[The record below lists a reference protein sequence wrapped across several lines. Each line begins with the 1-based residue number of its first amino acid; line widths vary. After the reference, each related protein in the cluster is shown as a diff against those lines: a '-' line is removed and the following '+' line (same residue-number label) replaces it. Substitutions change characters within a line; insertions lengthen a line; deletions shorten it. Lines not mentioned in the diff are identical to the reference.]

1 MDLASSLHQHFGFR
15 AFRPGQEEAVRAALE
30 GRDALVVMPTGSG
43 KSLCYQLPALMR
55 DDLTV
60 VVSPLVALMQDQVD
74 GLRARGAGDKVAL
87 VNAQQSGEDNRAAI
101 ARAADGEL
109 RLLYVAPE
117 RFGAPGFLDRMA
129 GVEIGLFVVDE
140 AHCVSQWGHD
150 FRPDYFRLE
159 AVAKRLNARAVMAST
174 ATATARVAADIARRL
189 ALRDPVK
196 VTTGFDRPNLTF
208 SVARPNGADKRAML
222 IDTLSREDALPAIV
236 YAGTRAGCE
245 DLAEVIGSQ
254 LGVRAEPYHAGLDRE
269 RRAAVQRRFL
279 ADETPVIVATN
290 AFGMGVDKPN
300 VRTVIHAST
309 PPSLE
314 AYYQEAGRAGRD
326 GLPGKAVL
334 LAEPR
339 DKALHV
345 HFIRQEQ
352 LDDRLPRDVA
362 GRLSWAADGDG
373 VFNEDALELARAA
386 GCDGER
392 LRSVLGHLTRAGVV
406 EPSPAPSNRV
416 AGRLAGQYDHAA
428 AARCRTSME
437 EGIRVRWRQ
446 YREIWAYAEAD
457 SCRRT
462 AILRHFGDP
471 SVPQVDNCCDVCVPA
486 VKPVAPPPPP
496 EVLASLDDA
505 IFSVVRNA
513 RPNVGRTACVEI
525 LHGAQSKKVKENS
538 YDGLGAYAMASHM
551 RRADILA
558 RVDQLLESGRL
569 ASTGGKFPKLKVVAQ
584 PAAAAA

>member
-1 MDLASSLHQHFGFR
+1 
-15 AFRPGQEEAVRAALE
+15 
-30 GRDALVVMPTGSG
+30 
-43 KSLCYQLPALMR
+43 
-55 DDLTV
+55 
-60 VVSPLVALMQDQVD
+60 MQDQVE
-74 GLRARGAGDKVAL
+74 GLRARGAGDRVAL
-87 VNAQQSGEDNRAAI
+87 VNAQQSGEQNRAAVE
-101 ARAADGEL
+101 RAAAGEL

-129 GVEIGLFVVDE
+129 AVAVGLFVVDE

-159 AVAKRLNARAVMAST
+159 AVARRLRARAVMAST
-174 ATATARVAADIARRL
+174 ATATARVAMDIARRL

-208 SVARPNGADKRAML
+208 AVARPNGGDKRPML
-222 IDTLSREDALPAIV
+222 LEVLRRADALPAIV

-245 DLAEVIGSQ
+245 ELAGLIEAE

-279 ADETPVIVATN
+279 GDETPVIVATN

-300 VRTVIHAST
+300 VRTVVHAST

-326 GLPGKAVL
+326 GLPGRAVL

-373 VFNEDALELARAA
+373 VFNEDSYELAAAA
-386 GCDGER
+386 GCDGEK
-392 LRSVLGHLTRAGVV
+392 LRAVLGHLIRAGVV
-406 EPSPAPSNRV
+406 QPSPAPSNRV
-416 AGRLAGQYDHAA
+416 AGRLVGSYDHAA
-428 AARCRTSME
+428 AVRCRASME

-471 SVPQVDNCCDVCVPA
+471 STPHVDNCCDVCAPETR
-486 VKPVAPPPPP
+486 PTAPPPPP
-496 EVLASLDDA
+496 ELLESLDDA
-505 IFSVVRNA
+505 IFSVVRSA
-513 RPNVGRTACVEI
+513 RPSVGRSTCVQI
-525 LHGAQSKKVKENS
+525 LHGARSKKIKDNS

-551 RRADILA
+551 RRAEILA
-558 RVDQLLESGRL
+558 RVDELIAAGRL
-569 ASTGGKFPKLKVVAQ
+569 ATTAGKFPKLRIV
-584 PAAAAA
+584 PRAAAAAA

>member
-1 MDLASSLHQHFGFR
+1 MDPGASLSEHFGFP
-15 AFRPGQEEAVRAALE
+15 AFRPGQREAVDAALA

-55 DDLTV
+55 EDLTV

-74 GLRARGAGDKVAL
+74 ALRARGLGDRVAL
-87 VNAQQSGEDNRAAI
+87 VNAQQGQDANRDAIDRATSGR
-101 ARAADGEL
+101 L

-117 RFGAPGFLDRMA
+117 RFGAPGFLDRLA
-129 GVEIGLFVVDE
+129 QARVGLFVVDE

-159 AVAKRLNARAVMAST
+159 AVARAVGAGSVMAST
-174 ATATARVAADIARRL
+174 ATATARVAADIVRRL
-189 ALRDPVK
+189 ALREPVK

-208 SVARPNGADKRAML
+208 TVARPNGGDKRAML
-222 IDTLSREDALPAIV
+222 LEELRGGDGLPAIV

-245 DLAEVIGSQ
+245 ELARVIAGE
-254 LGVRAEPYHAGLDRE
+254 LGIAAEAYHAGVDRE

-279 ADETPVIVATN
+279 ADEIPVIVATN

-300 VRTVIHAST
+300 VRTVVHAST

-326 GLPGKAVL
+326 GLPGRAVL

-352 LDDRLPRDVA
+352 LDDRQARDVA
-362 GRLSWAADGDG
+362 ARLEWSADGDG
-373 VFNEDALELARAA
+373 AYSEDASELAAA
-386 GCDGER
+386 SGCDGER
-392 LRSVLGHLTRAGVV
+392 LRAVIGHLTRAGVLV
-406 EPSPAPSNRV
+406 PSPAPQGRV
-416 AGRLAGQYDHAA
+416 AGRMVAAYDRAA
-428 AARCRTSME
+428 AMRCRASME
-437 EGIRVRWRQ
+437 DGIRIRWRQ
-446 YREIWAYAEAD
+446 YREIWAYVESDA
-457 SCRRT
+457 CRRA

-471 SVPQVDNCCDVCVPA
+471 SAAGGSEACCDVCAPA
-486 VKPVAPPPPP
+486 TRPFAPPPPP
-496 EVLASLDDA
+496 ESFADLDEA
-505 IFSVVRNA
+505 IIAVARSA
-513 RPNVGRTACVEI
+513 RPSVGRTTCAEI
-525 LHGAQSKKVKENS
+525 LHGARTKKIERNS
-538 YDGLGAYAMASHM
+538 YDGLTAYATASHM

-558 RVDQLLESGRL
+558 RVDELIDSGRL
-569 ASTGGKFPKLKVVAQ
+569 ATTRGAYPTLRVPV
-584 PAAAAA
+584 AAAA

>member
-1 MDLASSLHQHFGFR
+1 MDLHAALHQHFGFR
-15 AFRPGQEEAVRAALE
+15 GFRPGQEEAVRAALE

-101 ARAADGEL
+101 QRAADGQL

-117 RFGAPGFLDRMA
+117 RFGAVGFLDRMA
-129 GVEIGLFVVDE
+129 DVQIGLFVVDE

-159 AVAKRLNARAVMAST
+159 AVARRLRARAVMAST
-174 ATATARVAADIARRL
+174 ATATARVAMDIARRL
-189 ALRDPVK
+189 ALREPVK
-196 VTTGFDRPNLTF
+196 VMTGFDRPNLTF
-208 SVARPNGADKRAML
+208 AVARPNGGDKRAML
-222 IDTLSREDALPAIV
+222 LESLRRPDGLPAIV

-245 DLAEVIGSQ
+245 ELAEVIGAE
-254 LGVRAEPYHAGLDRE
+254 LGIRAEPYHAGLDRE

-326 GLPGKAVL
+326 GLPGRAVL

-362 GRLSWAADGDG
+362 GRLSWAADGEG
-373 VFNEDALELARAA
+373 VFNEGAYELAGAA
-386 GCDGER
+386 GCDGEK
-392 LRSVLGHLTRAGVV
+392 LRAVLGHLIRAGVV
-406 EPSPAPSNRV
+406 QPSPAPSNRV
-416 AGRLAGQYDHAA
+416 AGRLIGSYDAGA
-428 AARCRTSME
+428 AARCRASME

-446 YREIWAYAEAD
+446 YREIWAYAESD

-471 SVPQVDNCCDVCVPA
+471 SSPQIENCCDVCAPEVR
-486 VKPVAPPPPP
+486 PVAPPPPP
-496 EVLASLDDA
+496 EVLESLDDA
-505 IFSVVRNA
+505 IYSVVRTA
-513 RPNVGRTACVEI
+513 RPSVGRTACVEI
-525 LHGAQSKKVKENS
+525 LHGGRSKKVKENS

-558 RVDQLLESGRL
+558 RVDALLEAGRL
-569 ASTGGKFPKLKVVAQ
+569 ASTGGKFPKLKVVPQ
-584 PAAAAA
+584 SAAIAA